1 MEPNEKTVG
10 EELVAEI
17 VAENNEKSKAR
28 MREFLNSEMKEVK
41 ELERCKTKL
50 DKALKKANDK
60 VTKITNMTFDE
71 FDDYIRELSE
81 DDDEP
86 VLRTR
91 RIFKRKL

>member
-41 ELERCKTKL
+41 ELERYKTKL
-50 DKALKKANDK
+50 DKAIKKANDK